1 MKRDPHTS
9 TPNFWGFARNYL
21 HDYMPKVRALSPRTI
36 EAYRISLECFVS
48 FLTDEK
54 NLHRKNIGF
63 DHFQRPM
70 LKEWLIWMREKKHY
84 QPKTVSLR
92 LTAITAFLAFAAQE
106 DLTLVALHD
115 TATALKAPTAPRK
128 PIEYLEAHETAAVL
142 AAFDG
147 STAKSRRNR
156 MLLILLYDSAAR
168 VSEITGLTLGDL
180 ALKTPA
186 QLSLTGKRA
195 KSRIVPLGNKTVE
208 HLQVYLT
215 EFHPNLARLPA
226 TRPLFNSSHLGQP
239 TRLSVDSVSAIL
251 ATAGNLARRNCP
263 TVPVRLH
270 CHMLRKTKAMDLYKQ
285 GIPLPIIMQLLG
297 HESMS
302 TTSAF
307 YAFATLDMMTAAMN
321 AATPGINVADNNWLS
336 EEKLQMLYTLR

>member
-1 MKRDPHTS
+1 MRRDPRTS

-21 HDYMPKVRALSPRTI
+21 HDYMPRVRALSPRTI
-36 EAYRISLECFVS
+36 EAYRISLECFVG

-54 NLHRKNIGF
+54 NLHRKDVSF

-92 LTAITAFLAFAAQE
+92 LSAITAFLAFAAQE

-115 TATALKAPTAPRK
+115 TAKVLKAPTAPRK
-128 PIEYLEAHETAAVL
+128 VIEYLQAHETTAVL
-142 AAFDG
+142 TAFNG
-147 STAKSRRNR
+147 STVKSRRNR
-156 MLLILLYDSAAR
+156 MLLILLYDTAAR
-168 VSEITGLTLGDL
+168 VSEITALTLGDL
-180 ALKTPA
+180 ALRTPA
-186 QLSLTGKRA
+186 HLTLTGKRD
-195 KSRIVPLGNKTVE
+195 KSRVVPLGDKTVA
-208 HLQVYLT
+208 HLRVYLA

-239 TRLSVDSVSAIL
+239 IRLSVDSVSAIL
-251 ATAGNLARRNCP
+251 ATAGDLARQRCP
-263 TVPVRLH
+263 SVPTRLH
-270 CHMLRKTKAMDLYKQ
+270 CHMLRKTKAMDLYKR

-307 YAFATLDMMTAAMN
+307 YAFATLDMMTTAMN
-321 AATPGINVADNNWLS
+321 AATPGINVADNDWLS

>member
-1 MKRDPHTS
+1 MKRDPLTS

-21 HDYMPKVRALSPRTI
+21 HDYMPRVRALSPRTI

-54 NLHRKNIGF
+54 QLNRKNISF
-63 DHFQRPM
+63 VHLERPM
-70 LKEWLIWMREKKHY
+70 LKEWLTWMRETKHY

-115 TATALKAPTAPRK
+115 TAKTLKAPTAPRK
-128 PIEYLEAHETAAVL
+128 PIEYLEANETAAVL
-142 AAFDG
+142 AACDG

-168 VSEITGLTLGDL
+168 VSELTALTLGDL
-180 ALKTPA
+180 ALATPA
-186 QLSLTGKRA
+186 HLTLTGKRA
-195 KSRIVPLGNKTVE
+195 KSRIVPLGDKTVE
-208 HLQVYLT
+208 HLQVYLA

-226 TRPLFNSSHLGQP
+226 TRPLFHSSHLGQP

-251 ATAGNLARRNCP
+251 ATAGNLARQNCR
-263 TVPVRLH
+263 TVPIRLH

-321 AATPGINVADNNWLS
+321 AATPEINIADNTWLS

>member
-1 MKRDPHTS
+1 MKRDPRTS
-9 TPNFWGFARNYL
+9 APNFWGFARNYL

-36 EAYRISLECFVS
+36 EAYRICLECFVS

-54 NLHRKNIGF
+54 HLHRTDISF
-63 DHFQRPM
+63 DHFQRPI
-70 LKEWLIWMREKKHY
+70 LKEWLIWMRDTKHY
-84 QPKTVSLR
+84 RPTTVSLR

-106 DLTLVALHD
+106 DLTLVALYD
-115 TATALKAPTAPRK
+115 ATKALKAPAAPRK
-128 PIEYLEAHETAAVL
+128 AIEYLEADETAAVL

-168 VSEITGLTLGDL
+168 VSEITALTLGDL
-180 ALKTPA
+180 ALRTPA
-186 QLSLTGKRA
+186 HLTLTGKRD
-195 KSRIVPLGNKTVE
+195 KSRIVPLGDKTVD
-208 HLQVYLT
+208 HLRVYLA

-251 ATAGNLARRNCP
+251 TTAGNLARQNCSS
-263 TVPVRLH
+263 VPVRLH

-321 AATPGINVADNNWLS
+321 AATPGINVADNDWIS